1 MAPATVPETTPTRKP
16 SKAFFANF
24 LGLSGAIVK
33 PAAHVVFIDT
43 ESGAAVRLTEA
54 DYPNL
59 TVLGEVGE
67 SACQHLED
75 RLRGGYAAIACARN
89 QEVA

>member
-1 MAPATVPETTPTRKP
+1 MALATVTDSTPTRKS
-16 SKAFFANF
+16 SKAFFATF
-24 LGLSGAIVK
+24 HGLSGALVK
-33 PAAHVVFIDT
+33 PADHVLFLDA

-59 TVLGEVGE
+59 IVLGQVGE
-67 SACQHLED
+67 STVQHLED

-89 QEVA
+89 QGRR